1 MTPTVKLCGLSTPAT
16 LDAALDAG
24 ADMVGFV
31 FFPRSPRHVD
41 WATARAL
48 GRQVR
53 GRAKIVALSVDADDE
68 TLKRIVDA
76 LSPDLMQL
84 HGRETPERVKRIG
97 EVCALPTMKAIG
109 VASRADLAEAQ
120 AYEDAADYLL
130 IDAKPPK
137 DAALPGGNG
146 RPFDWS
152 LTQDFRPRIPW
163 LLSGGLDP
171 LTVAAAIGLSG
182 ARGVDV
188 SSGVESA
195 PGVKDEAKIKA
206 FVAAARRAFALAPIA
221 PEFTRGS
228 PRRVS
233 SPLVGE
239 DEGGGSRR
247 PTRTESGDASN
258 NLLGSRDPP
267 PLPAPTRGGGG
278 ADAVDSPSKEG
289 RPSGRPLDRARG
301 SGLT

>member
-1 MTPTVKLCGLSTPAT
+1 MTPVIKICGLSTPAT
-16 LDAALDAG
+16 LDAALAAG

-31 FFPRSPRHVD
+31 FFPKSPRHVD

-48 GRQVR
+48 GQQAR
-53 GRAKIVALSVDADDE
+53 GRAKIIALSVDADDD

-97 EVCALPTMKAIG
+97 ELCSSLTMKAIG
-109 VASRADLAEAQ
+109 VATRADLGGAD
-120 AYEDAADYLL
+120 AYAGAADYLL

-152 LTQDFRPRIPW
+152 LTRDFRAPVRW

-171 LTVAAAIGLSG
+171 LTVATAITLSG

-195 PGVKDEAKIKA
+195 PGVKDEARIRT
-206 FVAAARRAFALAPIA
+206 FIAAARRAFALSVAEA
-221 PEFTRGS
+221 G
-228 PRRVS
+228 
-233 SPLVGE
+233 
-239 DEGGGSRR
+239 
-247 PTRTESGDASN
+247 
-258 NLLGSRDPP
+258 
-267 PLPAPTRGGGG
+267 
-278 ADAVDSPSKEG
+278 
-289 RPSGRPLDRARG
+289 
-301 SGLT
+301 

>member
-1 MTPTVKLCGLSTPAT
+1 MTPTVKICGLCTGLT

-31 FFPRSPRHVD
+31 FFSKSPRHID

-48 GRQVR
+48 GRQAR
-53 GRAKIVALSVDADDE
+53 GRATIVALSVDADDD

-84 HGRETPERVKRIG
+84 HGSETPTRVKEIS
-97 EVCALPTMKAIG
+97 ELCARPTMKAIG
-109 VASRADLAEAQ
+109 VATHGDLAAAQ
-120 AYEDAADYLL
+120 AYEAVADHLL

-137 DAALPGGNG
+137 GAVLPGGNG

-152 LTQDFRPRIPW
+152 LTREFRPSVPW

-171 LTVAAAIGLSG
+171 DTVETAIALSR

-195 PGVKDEAKIKA
+195 PGVKEPTRIRA
-206 FVAAARRAFALAPIA
+206 FVAAARRAFARD
-221 PEFTRGS
+221 T
-228 PRRVS
+228 
-233 SPLVGE
+233 VGV
-239 DEGGGSRR
+239 G
-247 PTRTESGDASN
+247 
-258 NLLGSRDPP
+258 
-267 PLPAPTRGGGG
+267 
-278 ADAVDSPSKEG
+278 
-289 RPSGRPLDRARG
+289 
-301 SGLT
+301 